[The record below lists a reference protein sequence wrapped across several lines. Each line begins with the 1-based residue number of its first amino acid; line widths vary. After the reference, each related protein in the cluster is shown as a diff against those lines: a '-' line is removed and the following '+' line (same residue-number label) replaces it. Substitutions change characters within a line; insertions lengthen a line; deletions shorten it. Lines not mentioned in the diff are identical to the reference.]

1 MITIVDLVNTLANF
15 IDNVVKDYRLP
26 VSAIGIEKTKAPQV
40 VKYFLPPKRSSEAP
54 DFPCVIIRPVNGID
68 DLNEATLK
76 VRIIIG
82 AYAEDSQGIIN
93 AINIM
98 ERIRL
103 KLYERGTL
111 DNKYCLEKPCHYD
124 IPEEQP
130 HPEYFTSLEVKFNMY
145 TPYEELLKWPINM
158 E

>member
-1 MITIVDLVNTLANF
+1 MITIVDLVDTLANF

-26 VSAIGIEKTKAPQV
+26 VSSIGIQNTKAPQV
-40 VKYFLPPKRSSEAP
+40 VKYFLPPKRSNDTP
-54 DFPCVIIRPVNGID
+54 DFPFIIIRPINGID
-68 DLNEATLK
+68 DLNESTLK
-76 VRIIIG
+76 MRIIIG
-82 AYAEDSQGIIN
+82 AYAEDAQGIIN

-103 KLYERGTL
+103 KLYECGVL
-111 DNKYCLEKPCHYD
+111 DNRYRLEKPCHYD

-145 TPYEELLKWPINM
+145 TPYEDLK
-158 E
+158 